1 MHHTQTSTPVRRP
14 VAAVETPR
22 PTPREAGLDL
32 AAPARYRSVLVP
44 VDGGP
49 FGEHA
54 LPVAVEIARRAGAA
68 VRVVHVH
75 RRFPPADHPGLIPA
89 DPALDAAR
97 RRCGLAYLDDLA
109 RRLEKA
115 TDVAVTPSL
124 LEGDAV
130 ADALCDAAG
139 DGADLVV
146 MATHGRGPVGR
157 AWWGSV
163 ADALSRRAPVPV
175 LLVRGHDAP
184 ADLTGAPAVRHV
196 LIPLDGSAFAER
208 VLEPALALGAL
219 HGADHT
225 LLRVARTLPDY
236 AVGYPAGG
244 VLRPL
249 VDRRHAETWGYLRD
263 VTERAGGRKA
273 RVRPCLV
280 HDDQPTAAAIL
291 RYARDHDVD
300 LIALATHGRHGLD
313 RLVRGSV
320 TDRVVRGASVPV
332 LVYRP
337 ADGQDGRT
345 MP

>member
-139 DGADLVV
+139 DGAD
-146 MATHGRGPVGR
+146 
-157 AWWGSV
+157 
-163 ADALSRRAPVPV
+163 
-175 LLVRGHDAP
+175 
-184 ADLTGAPAVRHV
+184 PAVRHV